1 MTTKQLLHKL
11 QLNAMMPT
19 IIENGLMLII
29 GTFSSDLKKA
39 RNYKTIARITIYNNL
54 ENIFNGGN

>member
-11 QLNAMMPT
+11 QLVAMMPT
-19 IIENGLMLII
+19 IIENGLMLVI
-29 GTFSSDLKKA
+29 GIFSSDLKKA
-39 RNYKTIARITIYNNL
+39 RNYKAIARITIYNNL